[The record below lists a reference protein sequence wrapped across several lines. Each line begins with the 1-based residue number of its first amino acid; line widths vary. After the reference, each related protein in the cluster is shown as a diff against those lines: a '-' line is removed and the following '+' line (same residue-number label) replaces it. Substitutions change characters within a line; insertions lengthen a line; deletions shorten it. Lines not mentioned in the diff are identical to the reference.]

1 MYSALTRYGAVTA
14 KVRAMYGRMLKPSE
28 WESIGAMRNL
38 SDISSFIRS
47 HPGWQ
52 EAGELIPQG
61 CRDERLIE
69 KSLHTQL
76 ENEYERIYRF
86 ATREDKRFLIFSVY
100 RTEYRQILSALRHV
114 ITRHEVTWNDAPT
127 GFMARKA
134 SVRRE
139 ELEEAETFDD
149 ILRAAENTIYASVL
163 KTVPTNEVSGKPDYA
178 AAHVLLENCFYS
190 AVWRY
195 LQKDYKGSAKEILRE
210 IYGKEADFLN
220 LTHIMRLRRNFPGSL
235 ADIDK
240 LLIPIRWKLTD
251 EFIAQLA
258 GAPTDADAM
267 ALLRSSRWAQMFGDD
282 SLTSNVYSYERGME
296 ALCRR
301 SIHAQTPSAAVPQA
315 YLTLKGIE
323 CDKLVRAVEAAH
335 YGILPGRVI

>member
-1 MYSALTRYGAVTA
+1 MYSDLTRYGAVTA
-14 KVRAMYGRMLKPSE
+14 KVRAMYGRMLKPAE
-28 WESIGAMRNL
+28 WESIGMMQNL
-38 SDISSFIRS
+38 ADVSSFIRS
-47 HPGWQ
+47 HPGWR

-69 KSLHTQL
+69 KAMHTQL
-76 ENEYERIYRF
+76 ENEYERIYKF

-100 RTEYRQILSALRHV
+100 RTEYRRILSALRHV
-114 ITRHEVTWNDAPT
+114 IATREAIPDDGPA

-134 SVRRE
+134 KVRQA
-139 ELEEAETFDD
+139 ELAAAETFED
-149 ILRAAENTIYASVL
+149 ILRASEDTIYASVL
-163 KTVPTNEVSGKPDYA
+163 RSVPVNEASGKPDYA

-195 LQKDYKGSAKEILRE
+195 LQKDYKGTAKESLRE

-235 ADIDK
+235 GSLRE

-251 EFIAQLA
+251 EFIERLA
-258 GAPTDADAM
+258 GAPTDAEAL
-267 ALLRSSRWAQMFGDD
+267 ALLRSSRWAPLFTDD
-282 SLTSNVYSYERGME
+282 SLTSSGHSYERGME
-296 ALCRR
+296 DFCRR
-301 SIHAQTPSAAVPQA
+301 SIHAQTPSVAVPQA

-323 CDKLVRAVEAAH
+323 CDKLTRAVEAAR

>member
-100 RTEYRQILSALRHV
+100 RTEYRGKHDICVRTEDCADKRSQRQAGLC
-114 ITRHEVTWNDAPT
+114 
-127 GFMARKA
+127 GGARPA
-134 SVRRE
+134 
-139 ELEEAETFDD
+139 
-149 ILRAAENTIYASVL
+149 
-163 KTVPTNEVSGKPDYA
+163 
-178 AAHVLLENCFYS
+178 
-190 AVWRY
+190 
-195 LQKDYKGSAKEILRE
+195 
-210 IYGKEADFLN
+210 
-220 LTHIMRLRRNFPGSL
+220 
-235 ADIDK
+235 
-240 LLIPIRWKLTD
+240 
-251 EFIAQLA
+251 
-258 GAPTDADAM
+258 
-267 ALLRSSRWAQMFGDD
+267 
-282 SLTSNVYSYERGME
+282 
-296 ALCRR
+296 
-301 SIHAQTPSAAVPQA
+301 
-315 YLTLKGIE
+315 
-323 CDKLVRAVEAAH
+323 
-335 YGILPGRVI
+335 